1 MRMGAVTTAL
11 DEDGSRSNRTI
22 FKAFQNDFSQAEN
35 RIKSHS
41 IRSSESPKQMG
52 HLVLIDKLLVDYDK
66 MAWPT
71 IGTNQPTL
79 VTVNIYINSLGS
91 VSAGNMDFGMD
102 IYLRQSWV
110 DPRLQLRKFGV
121 NETITLNG
129 EDLIDEIWTPD
140 IFFRNLKSG
149 NFHSMT
155 VPNKLIKLS
164 PDGRI
169 LFSMRLTLR
178 LSCHMSFRLYP
189 LDAQRCWIVLG
200 SYAMTADQVQIQWNA
215 DMPLTIEKEIE
226 VPEFQLVLQ
235 EPGSFYRD
243 IDTGVFSF
251 LNVSFVLLRQ
261 NGYHLLQTYLPTF
274 LIVMMSWVAFWVP
287 VQAAP
292 ARTILGVVTLLSLTS
307 VAGGIRS
314 KLPPISYVKAIDI
327 WIGGCCVMVFCAFLE
342 FAVAT
347 YLCRMKVRHRQPKTH
362 CLAFWK
368 TEPPEPRDNGKD
380 QVVHTP
386 ESDQKIQLRRSHAV
400 DRYSRMIFPCVFL
413 VFNLGYWIYYLSQRA
428 KLEMK
433 LL

>member
-1 MRMGAVTTAL
+1 MYKIYSYLACRMNLFFLLFILFYGVTAL

-169 LFSMRLTLR
+169 LFSMR
-178 LSCHMSFRLYP
+178 S
-189 LDAQRCWIVLG
+189 
-200 SYAMTADQVQIQWNA
+200 IQ
-215 DMPLTIEKEIE
+215 
-226 VPEFQLVLQ
+226 
-235 EPGSFYRD
+235 
-243 IDTGVFSF
+243 
-251 LNVSFVLLRQ
+251 
-261 NGYHLLQTYLPTF
+261 
-274 LIVMMSWVAFWVP
+274 
-287 VQAAP
+287 
-292 ARTILGVVTLLSLTS
+292 
-307 VAGGIRS
+307 
-314 KLPPISYVKAIDI
+314 
-327 WIGGCCVMVFCAFLE
+327 FLE
-342 FAVAT
+342 REFRIIETKWISPPADLSSNLSNRYDV
-347 YLCRMKVRHRQPKTH
+347 MG
-362 CLAFWK
+362 CLLGPSASSSCSNHFGRSDI
-368 TEPPEPRDNGKD
+368 TL
-380 QVVHTP
+380 
-386 ESDQKIQLRRSHAV
+386 SDQCRWWHTL
-400 DRYSRMIFPCVFL
+400 
-413 VFNLGYWIYYLSQRA
+413 
-428 KLEMK
+428 
-433 LL
+433 